1 MQLIH
6 FSSPILPRVLVSCFR
21 YFYYTDQVDLSTMG
35 KQYIRL
41 LGRYSKGVPDQ
52 SVEGETTGR
61 EISSYLSKAI
71 CRVGDTRCG
80 HR

>member
-1 MQLIH
+1 
-6 FSSPILPRVLVSCFR
+6 
-21 YFYYTDQVDLSTMG
+21 MG